1 VVPPGPPALP
11 PGSAPEKITIDD
23 FRKVDLRVGK
33 VLRCE
38 PVAKSEKLLKLQVEV
53 GTEQRQIIAG
63 VARHYR
69 PEDLVGKL
77 VVVVFNLRPATMM
90 KEESHGMVLAASDA
104 AGKLVIV
111 SPESAVESGASV
123 K

>member
-1 VVPPGPPALP
+1 KL
-11 PGSAPEKITIDD
+11 
-23 FRKVDLRVGK
+23 DLRVGK

-38 PVAKSEKLLKLQVEV
+38 PVAKSEKLLKLQVGIGSE
-53 GTEQRQIIAG
+53 ERQIIAG
-63 VARHYR
+63 IARSYR

-77 VVVVFNLRPATMM
+77 VVVVCNLRTATLM
-90 KEESHGMVLAASDA
+90 KEESQGMVLAATGTD
-104 AGKLVIV
+104 GKLVIV